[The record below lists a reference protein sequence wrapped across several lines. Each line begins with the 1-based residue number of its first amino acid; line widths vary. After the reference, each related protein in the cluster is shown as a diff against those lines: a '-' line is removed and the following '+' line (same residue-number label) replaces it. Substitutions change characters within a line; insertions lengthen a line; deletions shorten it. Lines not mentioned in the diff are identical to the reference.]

1 MQGLQAAQPGHQAA
15 VPAPQ
20 HIEDLSTKLEGMKV
34 FSTIN
39 LWKGYWQVP
48 VVAADV
54 PKMAVIT
61 TFGLC
66 EFLRLPFGLNNVG

>member
-1 MQGLQAAQPGHQAA
+1 
-15 VPAPQ
+15 
-20 HIEDLSTKLEGMKV
+20 MKV